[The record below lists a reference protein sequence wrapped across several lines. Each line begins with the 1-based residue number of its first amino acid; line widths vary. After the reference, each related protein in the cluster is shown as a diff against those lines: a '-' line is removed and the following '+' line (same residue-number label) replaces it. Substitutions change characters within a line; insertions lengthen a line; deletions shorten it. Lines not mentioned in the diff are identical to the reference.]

1 VDAHLEWRA
10 WNEGHPQNGRGC
22 AVLFAPD
29 VGGELL
35 KTGSDQGEMLCY
47 SAPSMAPGPTPCT
60 GIWPVGFLI
69 IFVPLEEFMCASS
82 LRKLAE

>member
-1 VDAHLEWRA
+1 MKTPPEWQ
-10 WNEGHPQNGRGC
+10 GLSCPLC
-22 AVLFAPD
+22 TD

-47 SAPSMAPGPTPCT
+47 SAPGMAPGPTPCT

-69 IFVPLEEFMCASS
+69 IFVPLEDAGGVGETWTWSQGPS
-82 LRKLAE
+82 